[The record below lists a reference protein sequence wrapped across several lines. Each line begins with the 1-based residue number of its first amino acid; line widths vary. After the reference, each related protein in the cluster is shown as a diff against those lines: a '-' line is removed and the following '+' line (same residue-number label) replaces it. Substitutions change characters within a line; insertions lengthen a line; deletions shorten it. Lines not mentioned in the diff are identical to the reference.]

1 MFYSKLGLTTI
12 KENPSDA
19 EIISHQLMLRAGLIR
34 KLSAGLYTWMPIG
47 LRVLRKVENIVR
59 EEMNNAGAQEVL
71 MPAVQPS
78 SLWEESGRWN
88 EYGSLLLRIKD
99 RHNRDYCFGPTHEEV
114 ITDIARKELRSHK
127 QLPLNFYQI
136 QTKFRDEIRPRFGVM
151 RAREFLM
158 KDAYSFH
165 LDQDSLE
172 QGYNLI
178 HKTYSKAFERMGLEF
193 RVVDADS
200 GEIGGNRSQE
210 FHVIA
215 DSGEDAIAFC
225 DEENYAANIE
235 LTPTLKNQ
243 AKTIKSKQRKEK
255 KHTPNTKDIASLCKL
270 LKVEPK
276 DTVKTLLLKGEKK
289 PIAVVLRG
297 DHQLNIIKAAKI
309 SGISLPV
316 TMADEKEIKKSTGYD
331 FGYIGP
337 IDLGLK
343 IYYDHAVSEMP
354 SLICGANE
362 KDYHFVDANF
372 SDDLGNPDTI
382 DLRNAEIGDPSPN
395 GKGKL
400 SIARGIEVGHIFQL
414 GTKYSQALK
423 ATVQDDS
430 GKDVPLSMGCYG
442 IGISRIVAAAIEQNH
457 DESGIIWPENIAPYK
472 VIIIPINMHKSKK
485 VETAASDLYEFLKNQ
500 NIEVLFDDRKIRPGI
515 QFADAELIGI
525 PIRIVISEK
534 GITNNQI
541 EFRSRISQDSEM
553 LSREEVIKR
562 IIS

>member
-34 KLSAGLYTWMPIG
+34 KLSTGLYTWMPIG

-59 EEMNNAGAQEVL
+59 EEMNNSGGQELL

-172 QGYNLI
+172 QGYNLM
-178 HKTYSKAFERMGLEF
+178 HNTYSRAFERMGLEF

-215 DSGEDAIAFC
+215 DSGEDAIAYC

-235 LTPTLKNQ
+235 FTPTLKSQ
-243 AKTIKSKQRKEK
+243 AKTIRSKQRKEK

-316 TMADEKEIKKSTGYD
+316 KMADEKEIKKSTGYD

-337 IDLGLK
+337 IDLGLE
-343 IYYDHAVSEMP
+343 IYYDHAVAEMP

-372 SDDLGNPDTI
+372 FDDLGNPDTI
-382 DLRNAEIGDPSPN
+382 DLRNAEVGDPSPS
-395 GKGKL
+395 GKGEL

-414 GTKYSQALK
+414 GTKYSQALN
-423 ATVQDDS
+423 ATVQDVS
-430 GKDVPLSMGCYG
+430 GKDIPLSMGCYG

-457 DESGIIWPENIAPYK
+457 DESGIIWPENIAPFK

-485 VETAASDLYEFLKNQ
+485 VETAATDLYEFLKNH

-515 QFADAELIGI
+515 QFADADLVGI

-534 GITNNQI
+534 GIANNQI
-541 EFRSRISQDSEM
+541 EFKSRISQDSEM

>member
-1 MFYSKLGLTTI
+1 MFYSNLGLTTI

-19 EIISHQLMLRAGLIR
+19 EIISHQLMLRAGLIK
-34 KLSAGLYTWMPIG
+34 KLSAGLYTWMPVG

-59 EEMNNAGAQEVL
+59 EEMNNSGGQELL

-165 LDQDSLE
+165 LDQDSLD
-172 QGYNLI
+172 QGYNLM
-178 HKTYSKAFERMGLEF
+178 HKTYSRAFERMGLEF

-215 DSGEDAIAFC
+215 DSGEDAIAYC

-235 LTPTLKNQ
+235 LTPTLKSQ
-243 AKTIKSKQRKEK
+243 TKTIKSKQRKEK

-337 IDLGLK
+337 INLGLE
-343 IYYDHAVSEMP
+343 IYFDHAVAEMP

-382 DLRNAEIGDPSPN
+382 DLRNAEVGDPSPS
-395 GKGKL
+395 GKGEL

-423 ATVQDDS
+423 ATVQDVS
-430 GKDVPLSMGCYG
+430 GKDIPLSMGCYG

-457 DESGIIWPENIAPYK
+457 DESGIIWPENIAPFK

-562 IIS
+562 IMS

>member
-59 EEMNNAGAQEVL
+59 EEMNNAGAQEIL

-172 QGYNLI
+172 QGYNLM

-215 DSGEDAIAFC
+215 DSGEDAIAYC
-225 DEENYAANIE
+225 DEENYAANI
-235 LTPTLKNQ
+235 
-243 AKTIKSKQRKEK
+243 
-255 KHTPNTKDIASLCKL
+255 
-270 LKVEPK
+270 
-276 DTVKTLLLKGEKK
+276 
-289 PIAVVLRG
+289 
-297 DHQLNIIKAAKI
+297 
-309 SGISLPV
+309 
-316 TMADEKEIKKSTGYD
+316 
-331 FGYIGP
+331 
-337 IDLGLK
+337 
-343 IYYDHAVSEMP
+343 AVSYTHLTLP
-354 SLICGANE
+354 
-362 KDYHFVDANF
+362 
-372 SDDLGNPDTI
+372 T
-382 DLRNAEIGDPSPN
+382 
-395 GKGKL
+395 
-400 SIARGIEVGHIFQL
+400 
-414 GTKYSQALK
+414 T
-423 ATVQDDS
+423 
-430 GKDVPLSMGCYG
+430 
-442 IGISRIVAAAIEQNH
+442 
-457 DESGIIWPENIAPYK
+457 PY
-472 VIIIPINMHKSKK
+472 V
-485 VETAASDLYEFLKNQ
+485 
-500 NIEVLFDDRKIRPGI
+500 
-515 QFADAELIGI
+515 
-525 PIRIVISEK
+525 
-534 GITNNQI
+534 
-541 EFRSRISQDSEM
+541 
-553 LSREEVIKR
+553 
-562 IIS
+562 

>member
-59 EEMNNAGAQEVL
+59 EEMNNAGAQEIL
-71 MPAVQPS
+71 MPAIQPS

-114 ITDIARKELRSHK
+114 ITDIARRELRSHK
-127 QLPLNFYQI
+127 QLPLNLYQI

-172 QGYNLI
+172 QGYNLM
-178 HKTYSKAFERMGLEF
+178 HEAYSKAFNRMGLEY

-215 DSGEDAIAFC
+215 DSGEDAIAYC

-235 LTPTLKNQ
+235 LTPTLKSQ
-243 AKTIKSKQRKEK
+243 VKTIESKKRREK
-255 KHTPNTKDIASLCKL
+255 KHTPNTKDIASLCNL

-276 DTVKTLLLKGEKK
+276 DTVKTLLLKGEKR

-297 DHQLNIIKAAKI
+297 DHQLNIIKTAKI
-309 SGISLPV
+309 PGISLPV
-316 TMADEKEIKKSTGYD
+316 TMADEKEIKKETGYD
-331 FGYIGP
+331 FGFIGP
-337 IDLGLK
+337 IDLGLE
-343 IYYDHAVSEMP
+343 IYFDHAIAGMDSF
-354 SLICGANE
+354 ICGANE
-362 KDYHFVDANF
+362 KDYHFIGANF
-372 SDDLGNPDTI
+372 SDDLGSPDTI
-382 DLRNAEIGDPSPN
+382 DLRNAEAGDPSPE

-414 GTKYSQALK
+414 GTKYSEALK

-457 DESGIIWPENIAPYK
+457 DENGIIWPKSIAPFK
-472 VIIIPINMHKSKK
+472 VIVIPINMHKSKELEK
-485 VETAASDLYEFLKNQ
+485 AAIDLYEFLQDQ
-500 NIEVLFDDRKIRPGI
+500 NIEVLFDDRRIRPGI

-525 PIRIVISEK
+525 PNRIVISEK

-541 EFRSRISQDSEM
+541 EFRKRNSQDSEM
-553 LSREEVIKR
+553 LSKEEVINR

>member
-59 EEMNNAGAQEVL
+59 EEMNNAGAQEIL

-172 QGYNLI
+172 QGYNLM

-215 DSGEDAIAFC
+215 DSGEDAIAYC

-235 LTPTLKNQ
+235 LTPTLKSQ
-243 AKTIKSKQRKEK
+243 TKTIKSKQRKEK

-270 LKVEPK
+270 LMVEPK

-382 DLRNAEIGDPSPN
+382 DLRNAEVGDPSPN

-423 ATVQDDS
+423 ATVQNDS
-430 GKDVPLSMGCYG
+430 GKDVPISMGCYG

-457 DESGIIWPENIAPYK
+457 DESGIIWPENIAPFK

-562 IIS
+562 IMS

>member
-59 EEMNNAGAQEVL
+59 EEMNNAGAQEIL

-172 QGYNLI
+172 QGYNLM

-235 LTPTLKNQ
+235 LTPTLKSQ

-309 SGISLPV
+309 SGISLPI

-337 IDLGLK
+337 IDLRLE
-343 IYYDHAVSEMP
+343 IYYDHAVAEMP

-362 KDYHFVDANF
+362 KDYHFVEANF

-382 DLRNAEIGDPSPN
+382 DLRNAAVGDPSPN

-442 IGISRIVAAAIEQNH
+442 VGISRIVAAAIEQNH
-457 DESGIIWPENIAPYK
+457 DESGIIWPENIAPFK

-485 VETAASDLYEFLKNQ
+485 VETAATDLYEFLKNQ

-515 QFADAELIGI
+515 QFVDAELIGI

>member
-457 DESGIIWPENIAPYK
+457 DESGIIWPENIAPFK

-485 VETAASDLYEFLKNQ
+485 VETAATDLYEFLKNQ

>member
-59 EEMNNAGAQEVL
+59 EEMNNAGAQEIL

-215 DSGEDAIAFC
+215 DSGEDAIAYC

-457 DESGIIWPENIAPYK
+457 DESGIIWPENIAPFK

-485 VETAASDLYEFLKNQ
+485 VETAATDLYEFLKNQ

>member
-59 EEMNNAGAQEVL
+59 EEMNNAGAQEIL

-172 QGYNLI
+172 QGYNLM

-382 DLRNAEIGDPSPN
+382 DLRNAEVGDPSPN

-457 DESGIIWPENIAPYK
+457 DESGIIWPENIAPFK

-485 VETAASDLYEFLKNQ
+485 VETAATDLYEFLKNQ

>member
-1 MFYSKLGLTTI
+1 MFYSKLGLSTI

-59 EEMNNAGAQEVL
+59 EEMNNAGAQEIL
-71 MPAVQPS
+71 MPAIQPS

-114 ITDIARKELRSHK
+114 VTDIAKKELRSHK
-127 QLPLNFYQI
+127 QLPLNLYQI

-165 LDQDSLE
+165 LDQDCLE
-172 QGYNLI
+172 QGYNLM
-178 HKTYSKAFERMGLEF
+178 HDAYSRAFTRMGLEY

-215 DSGEDAIAFC
+215 DSGEDAIAYC

-235 LTPTLKNQ
+235 LTPTLRSQ
-243 AKTIKSKQRKEK
+243 VKTIKSKRKKEK
-255 KHTPNTKDIASLCKL
+255 KHTPNTKDIASLCNL

-276 DTVKTLLLKGEKK
+276 DTVKTLLLKGEKR

-297 DHQLNIIKAAKI
+297 DHQLNIIKTAKI
-309 SGISLPV
+309 PGISLPV
-316 TMADEKEIKKSTGYD
+316 TMADEEEIKKETGYD
-331 FGYIGP
+331 FGFIGP
-337 IDLGLK
+337 IDLGLE
-343 IYYDHAVSEMP
+343 IYFDHAIAGMHSF
-354 SLICGANE
+354 ICGANE
-362 KDYHFVDANF
+362 KDYHFIGASF
-372 SDDLGNPDTI
+372 SDDLGSPDTI
-382 DLRNAEIGDPSPN
+382 DLRNAEAGDSSPE

-414 GTKYSQALK
+414 GTKYSEALK

-457 DESGIIWPENIAPYK
+457 DENGIIWPESIAPFK
-472 VIIIPINMHKSKK
+472 VIIIPINMHKSKEI
-485 VETAASDLYEFLKNQ
+485 ETVAIDLYEFLQGQ
-500 NIEVLFDDRKIRPGI
+500 NIEVLFDDRRIRPGI

-525 PIRIVISEK
+525 PNRIIISEK

-541 EFRSRISQDSEM
+541 EFRSRNSQDSEM
-553 LSREEVIKR
+553 LSKEEVINR
-562 IIS
+562 ILS

>member
-59 EEMNNAGAQEVL
+59 EEMNNAGAQEIL

-172 QGYNLI
+172 QGYNLM

-215 DSGEDAIAFC
+215 DSGEDAIAYC

-235 LTPTLKNQ
+235 LTPTSKNQ

-309 SGISLPV
+309 SGISIPV

-382 DLRNAEIGDPSPN
+382 DLRNAEVGDPSPN

-457 DESGIIWPENIAPYK
+457 DESGIIWPENIAPFK

-534 GITNNQI
+534 AITNNQI
-541 EFRSRISQDSEM
+541 EFRSRISQDSQM

>member
-59 EEMNNAGAQEVL
+59 EEMNNAGAQEIL
-71 MPAVQPS
+71 MPAIQPS

-114 ITDIARKELRSHK
+114 VTDIAKKELRSHK
-127 QLPLNFYQI
+127 QLPLNLYQI

-165 LDQDSLE
+165 LDQDCLE
-172 QGYNLI
+172 QGYNLM
-178 HKTYSKAFERMGLEF
+178 HDAYSRAFTRMGLEY

-215 DSGEDAIAFC
+215 DSGEDAIAYC

-235 LTPTLKNQ
+235 LTPTLRSQ
-243 AKTIKSKQRKEK
+243 VKTIKSKRKKEK
-255 KHTPNTKDIASLCKL
+255 KHTPNTKDIASLCNL

-276 DTVKTLLLKGEKK
+276 DTVKTLLLKGEKR

-297 DHQLNIIKAAKI
+297 DHQLNIIKTAKI
-309 SGISLPV
+309 PGISLPV
-316 TMADEKEIKKSTGYD
+316 TMADEEEIKKETGYD
-331 FGYIGP
+331 FGFIGP
-337 IDLGLK
+337 IDLGLE
-343 IYYDHAVSEMP
+343 IYFDHAIAGMHSF
-354 SLICGANE
+354 ICGANE
-362 KDYHFVDANF
+362 KDYHFIGASF
-372 SDDLGNPDTI
+372 SDDLGSPDTI
-382 DLRNAEIGDPSPN
+382 DLRNAEAGDSSPE

-414 GTKYSQALK
+414 GTKYSEALK

-457 DESGIIWPENIAPYK
+457 DENGIIWPESIAPFK
-472 VIIIPINMHKSKK
+472 VIIIPINMHKSKEI
-485 VETAASDLYEFLKNQ
+485 ETVAIDLYEFLQGQ
-500 NIEVLFDDRKIRPGI
+500 NIEVLFDDRRIRPGI

-525 PIRIVISEK
+525 PNRIIISEK

-541 EFRSRISQDSEM
+541 EFRSRNSQDSEM
-553 LSREEVIKR
+553 LSKEEVINR
-562 IIS
+562 ILS

>member
-59 EEMNNAGAQEVL
+59 EEMNNAGAQEIL

-127 QLPLNFYQI
+127 QVPLNFYQI

-172 QGYNLI
+172 QGYNLM

-309 SGISLPV
+309 SGISIPV

-382 DLRNAEIGDPSPN
+382 DLRNAEVGDPSPN

-430 GKDVPLSMGCYG
+430 GKDIPLSMGCYG

-457 DESGIIWPENIAPYK
+457 DESGIIWPENIAPFK

>member
-34 KLSAGLYTWMPIG
+34 KLSTGLYTWMPIG

-59 EEMNNAGAQEVL
+59 EEMNNSGGQELL

-172 QGYNLI
+172 QGYNLM
-178 HKTYSKAFERMGLEF
+178 HKTYSRAFERMGLEF

-215 DSGEDAIAFC
+215 DSGEDAIAYC

-235 LTPTLKNQ
+235 FTPTLKSQ
-243 AKTIKSKQRKEK
+243 AKTIRSKQRKEK

-316 TMADEKEIKKSTGYD
+316 EMADEKEIKKSTGYD

-337 IDLGLK
+337 IDLGLE
-343 IYYDHAVSEMP
+343 IYYDHAVAEMP

-372 SDDLGNPDTI
+372 FDDLGNPDTI
-382 DLRNAEIGDPSPN
+382 DLRNAEVGDPSPS
-395 GKGKL
+395 GKGEL

-414 GTKYSQALK
+414 GTKYSQALN
-423 ATVQDDS
+423 ATVQDVS
-430 GKDVPLSMGCYG
+430 GKDIPLSMGCYG

-457 DESGIIWPENIAPYK
+457 DESGIIWPENIAPFK

-485 VETAASDLYEFLKNQ
+485 VETAATDLYEFLKNH

-515 QFADAELIGI
+515 QFADADLVGI

-534 GITNNQI
+534 GIANNQI
-541 EFRSRISQDSEM
+541 EFKSRISQDSEM

>member
-59 EEMNNAGAQEVL
+59 EEMNNAGAQEIL

-457 DESGIIWPENIAPYK
+457 DESGIIWPENIAPFK

-485 VETAASDLYEFLKNQ
+485 VETAATDLYEFLKNQ

>member
-59 EEMNNAGAQEVL
+59 EEMNNAGAQEIL
-71 MPAVQPS
+71 MPAIQPS

-114 ITDIARKELRSHK
+114 ITDIVRRELRSHK
-127 QLPLNFYQI
+127 QLPLNLYQI

-172 QGYNLI
+172 QGYNLM
-178 HKTYSKAFERMGLEF
+178 HEAYSKAFKRMGLEY

-215 DSGEDAIAFC
+215 DSGEDAIAYC

-235 LTPTLKNQ
+235 LTPTLKSQ
-243 AKTIKSKQRKEK
+243 AKTIESKKRREK
-255 KHTPNTKDIASLCKL
+255 KHTPNTKDIASLCNL

-276 DTVKTLLLKGEKK
+276 DTVKTLLLKGEKR

-297 DHQLNIIKAAKI
+297 DHQLNLIKTAKI
-309 SGISLPV
+309 PGISLPV
-316 TMADEKEIKKSTGYD
+316 TMADEKEIKKETGYD
-331 FGYIGP
+331 FGFIGP
-337 IDLGLK
+337 IDLGLE
-343 IYYDHAVSEMP
+343 IYFDHAIAGMDSF
-354 SLICGANE
+354 ICGANE
-362 KDYHFVDANF
+362 KDYHFIGANF
-372 SDDLGNPDTI
+372 SDDLGSPDTI
-382 DLRNAEIGDPSPN
+382 DLRNAEAGDSSPE

-414 GTKYSQALK
+414 GTKYSEALK

-457 DESGIIWPENIAPYK
+457 DENGIIWPKSIAPFK
-472 VIIIPINMHKSKK
+472 VIVIPINMHKSKELEK
-485 VETAASDLYEFLKNQ
+485 AAIDLYEFLQDQ
-500 NIEVLFDDRKIRPGI
+500 NIEVLFDDRRIRPGI

-525 PIRIVISEK
+525 PNRIVISEK

-541 EFRSRISQDSEM
+541 EFRSRNSQDSEM
-553 LSREEVIKR
+553 LSREEVINR

>member
-34 KLSAGLYTWMPIG
+34 KLSAGLYTWMPVG

-59 EEMNNAGAQEVL
+59 EEMNNSGGQELL

-172 QGYNLI
+172 QGYNLM

-215 DSGEDAIAFC
+215 DSGEDAIAYC

-235 LTPTLKNQ
+235 LTPTLKSQ
-243 AKTIKSKQRKEK
+243 AKTIRSKQRKEK

-337 IDLGLK
+337 IDLGLE
-343 IYYDHAVSEMP
+343 IYYDHAVAEMP
-354 SLICGANE
+354 SLIFGANE

-372 SDDLGNPDTI
+372 FDDLGNPDTI
-382 DLRNAEIGDPSPN
+382 DLRNAEVGDPSPS
-395 GKGKL
+395 GKGEL

-423 ATVQDDS
+423 ATVQDVS
-430 GKDVPLSMGCYG
+430 GKDIPLSMGCYG

-457 DESGIIWPENIAPYK
+457 DESGIIWPENIAPFK

-485 VETAASDLYEFLKNQ
+485 VETAATDLYEFLKNH

-534 GITNNQI
+534 GIANNQI
-541 EFRSRISQDSEM
+541 EFKSRISHDSEM

>member
-47 LRVLRKVENIVR
+47 LRVLRKVEMIVR
-59 EEMNNAGAQEVL
+59 EEMNNAGAQELL

-114 ITDIARKELRSHK
+114 ITDIARRELRSHK
-127 QLPLNFYQI
+127 QLPLNFFQI

-165 LDQDSLE
+165 LDQNSLE
-172 QGYNLI
+172 QGYNLM
-178 HKTYSKAFERMGLEF
+178 HETYSKAFERMGLEF

-215 DSGEDAIAFC
+215 DSGEDAIAYC

-235 LTPTLKNQ
+235 LTPTIKSK
-243 AKTIKSKQRKEK
+243 AKTIEAKKRREK
-255 KHTPNTKDIASLCKL
+255 KHTPNTKDIASLCDL

-276 DTVKTLLLKGEKK
+276 DTVKTLLLKGEKR
-289 PIAVVLRG
+289 PIALVLRG

-309 SGISLPV
+309 PSISLPI
-316 TMADEKEIKKSTGYD
+316 TMADEKEIKKLTGYD

-337 IDLGLK
+337 IDLGLE
-343 IYYDHAVSEMP
+343 IYFDHAVAEMP
-354 SLICGANE
+354 SIICGANE

-382 DLRNAEIGDPSPN
+382 DLRNAEAGDPSPN

-430 GKDVPLSMGCYG
+430 GKDVSLLMGCYG

-457 DESGIIWPENIAPYK
+457 DESGIIWPENIAPFK
-472 VIIIPINMHKSKK
+472 VIIIPINMHKSKT
-485 VETAASDLYEFLKNQ
+485 VETAATDLYKFLKDQ
-500 NIEVLFDDRKIRPGI
+500 DIEVLFDDRKIRPGI

-525 PIRIVISEK
+525 PNRIVISEK

-553 LSREEVIKR
+553 LSREEVIER
-562 IIS
+562 IIT